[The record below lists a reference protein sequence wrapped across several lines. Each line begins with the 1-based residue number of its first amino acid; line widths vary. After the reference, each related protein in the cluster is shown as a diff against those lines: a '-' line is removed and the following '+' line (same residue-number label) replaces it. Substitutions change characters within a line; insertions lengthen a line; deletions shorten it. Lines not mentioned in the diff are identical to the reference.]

1 MTKKEKEILSETAF
15 NLRLS
20 TSSVVVAAKMLNT
33 TTTFTGFAALLKHIA
48 FLQLGFI

>member
-1 MTKKEKEILSETAF
+1 MTKKEKGILSKTAF

-33 TTTFTGFAALLKHIA
+33 TFTGFAALLTHIA
-48 FLQLGFI
+48 LLQLGFI